1 MTGYHRTGGN
11 LRTNKKTRK
20 RPVKSFTSG
29 QHIDPR
35 MRMTIDWIK
44 QAYPGCCAVPKRVE
58 LIDESNKWSRQAR

>member
-1 MTGYHRTGGN
+1 VTGYHRTGGN

-35 MRMTIDWIK
+35 MSLTIADIKRM
-44 QAYPGCCAVPKRVE
+44 YPEMCAVPKRVE
-58 LIDESNKWSRQAR
+58 LIDDSNKWNRQAR